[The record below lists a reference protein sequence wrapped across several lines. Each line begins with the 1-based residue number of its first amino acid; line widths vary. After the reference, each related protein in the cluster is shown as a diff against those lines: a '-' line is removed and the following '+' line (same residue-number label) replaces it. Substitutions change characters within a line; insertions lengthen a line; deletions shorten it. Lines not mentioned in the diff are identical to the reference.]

1 MGGIAASA
9 VVVGAC
15 VVEVVQMKEE
25 TARRKEANE
34 TARRRHREEQET
46 ARRNAREAEETARRR
61 EAEETARRR
70 HQEEQETARR
80 RHQEEQETIRLS
92 EITFRRILPDG
103 NIYEM
108 TLRGLRGRKLFL
120 WFISFSFK
128 PLRSANN

>member
-9 VVVGAC
+9 VVVGVC

-70 HQEEQETARR
+70 HQEEQET
-80 RHQEEQETIRLS
+80 IRLS

-108 TLRGLRGRKLFL
+108 TLRGLRAFEVGQQLQNALEQEGRQLTEGVR
-120 WFISFSFK
+120 IST
-128 PLRSANN
+128 